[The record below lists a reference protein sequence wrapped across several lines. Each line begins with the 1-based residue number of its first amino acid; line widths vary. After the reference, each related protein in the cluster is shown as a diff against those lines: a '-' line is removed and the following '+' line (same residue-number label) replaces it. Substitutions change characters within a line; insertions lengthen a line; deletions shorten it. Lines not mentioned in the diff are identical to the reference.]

1 MLGFVLDSEDAV
13 GDEAASLHSC
23 GLRSRAEKGSEWMMA
38 PYSIRRSGVKSS
50 AAGMAALVAGRV
62 TAEDRV
68 GRGDC

>member
-1 MLGFVLDSEDAV
+1 
-13 GDEAASLHSC
+13 
-23 GLRSRAEKGSEWMMA
+23 MMA

-50 AAGMAALVAGRV
+50 AAGMAALIAGRV